1 MVICCSG
8 VSKYLDPIPLTVWC
22 LVPGFVIIGCWWPYV
37 PAIEP
42 DISFLPSFGVVD
54 FCCPFDKLII
64 QEVWVLSFQ
73 YSNSLFLVG

>member
-1 MVICCSG
+1 M
-8 VSKYLDPIPLTVWC
+8 
-22 LVPGFVIIGCWWPYV
+22 

-73 YSNSLFLVG
+73 YSNSLFLAG